1 MFFWESEDGFS
12 VQESGV
18 QMLPGT
24 KSQTDRYVLQRKKYS
39 NSNLYKTIFIR
50 NICLYEA
57 GHLLFFKKKIFFRDH
72 WNFYHVFVRCIRLR
86 GYTFDVERNGI
97 WVSWKCLGWTSML
110 QRCVFCSSV
119 QI

>member
-24 KSQTDRYVLQRKKYS
+24 KSQTDRYVLYMKKYS
-39 NSNLYKTIFIR
+39 NSNLYKAIFIR

-57 GHLLFFKKKIFFRDH
+57 GHLLFSKRKVLFRITGIFTMFSFAASD
-72 WNFYHVFVRCIRLR
+72 
-86 GYTFDVERNGI
+86 
-97 WVSWKCLGWTSML
+97 
-110 QRCVFCSSV
+110 
-119 QI
+119 